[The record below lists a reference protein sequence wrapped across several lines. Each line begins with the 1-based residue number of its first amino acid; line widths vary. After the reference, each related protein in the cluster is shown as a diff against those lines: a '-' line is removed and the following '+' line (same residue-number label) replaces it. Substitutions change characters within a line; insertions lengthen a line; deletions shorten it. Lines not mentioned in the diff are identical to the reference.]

1 MNKKDFEIVL
11 TLAKI
16 GLTNQIAK
24 SPRKRYNEIPV
35 RYWNDGSVYQS
46 IDNVAQFVIDHNGFE
61 IEETE

>member
-24 SPRKRYNEIPV
+24 SPRKRDNEIPV

-46 IDNVAQFVIDHNGFE
+46 IDNAAQFVIDHNGFE